1 MNGAQVFFYG
11 VAYGQ
16 FLAGAVSSGGS
27 GGGDDSNRPW
37 RPPKSSHEA
46 DAAPPVLQRKKRSS
60 SASHKK
66 QVKDPAAPAPE
77 GEGQAGPYPCPI
89 CHRLFGAVKA
99 VHGHQRSHPE
109 RDWRGMAPPR
119 PPPPVAA
126 DGRQYRYACD
136 RCGAP
141 FETRQ
146 ALGGHR
152 ASHSGK
158 MGCFWLSRQPAAPA
172 VEPAAAPAPASIPVF
187 PFDLNEPAVPEEEE

>member
-1 MNGAQVFFYG
+1 MNGAQAVFFYG

-16 FLAGAVSSGGS
+16 FLSGVGGCSSGGGGG
-27 GGGDDSNRPW
+27 GGGDDPNRPW
-37 RPPKSSHEA
+37 RPKSGHEA
-46 DAAPPVLQRKKRSS
+46 DAVPAALRNNKKRPASS
-60 SASHKK
+60 RKG
-66 QVKDPAAPAPE
+66 KDPA
-77 GEGQAGPYPCPI
+77 GEGRYPCPI
-89 CHRLFGAVKA
+89 CHRLFDAVKA

-158 MGCFWLSRQPAAPA
+158 MGCFWLSRQQ
-172 VEPAAAPAPASIPVF
+172 PAAAPPML
-187 PFDLNEPAVPEEEE
+187 PFDLNEPAVPEQEDEE

>member
-11 VAYGQ
+11 VAYGSP
-16 FLAGAVSSGGS
+16 FLSGGVGGGS
-27 GGGDDSNRPW
+27 GAGAGGSGDEPNRP
-37 RPPKSSHEA
+37 RRPKSAHEA
-46 DAAPPVLQRKKRSS
+46 DAVPAALRKKRP
-60 SASHKK
+60 APRKT
-66 QVKDPAAPAPE
+66 KDPAA
-77 GEGQAGPYPCPI
+77 GEGRYPCPV
-89 CHRLFGAVKA
+89 CHRLFDAVKA

-158 MGCFWLSRQPAAPA
+158 MGCFWLSRQQQPAAA
-172 VEPAAAPAPASIPVF
+172 APAAAPPMPVL
-187 PFDLNEPAVPEEEE
+187 PFDLNEPAVPEQEDEEE

>member
-1 MNGAQVFFYG
+1 MNGAQAVFFYG

-16 FLAGAVSSGGS
+16 LLA
-27 GGGDDSNRPW
+27 GGGDEQPNQSA
-37 RPPKSSHEA
+37 HEA
-46 DAAPPVLQRKKRSS
+46 KKKRGN
-60 SASHKK
+60 KK
-66 QVKDPAAPAPE
+66 NKNKAAEAD
-77 GEGQAGPYPCPI
+77 GPFPCPI
-89 CHRLFGAVKA
+89 CHRLFEQVKA

-109 RDWRGMAPPR
+109 REWRGMAPPR

-126 DGRQYRYACD
+126 DGRHYRYACD

-158 MGCFWLSRQPAAPA
+158 MGCFWLSRNQQPA
-172 VEPAAAPAPASIPVF
+172 PAAAPAPAPAAPAPPVVF
-187 PFDLNEPAVPEEEE
+187 AFDLNEPAPQDDEE

>member
-1 MNGAQVFFYG
+1 MNGAQAVFFYG

-16 FLAGAVSSGGS
+16 FLSAVGGGSGGS
-27 GGGDDSNRPW
+27 GDEPNRPW
-37 RPPKSSHEA
+37 RPKSAHEA
-46 DAAPPVLQRKKRSS
+46 DAVPPAALRNKRPTASRKTN
-60 SASHKK
+60 K
-66 QVKDPAAPAPE
+66 QDPAAG
-77 GEGQAGPYPCPI
+77 GEGRRYPCPI
-89 CHRLFGAVKA
+89 CHRLFDAVKA

-158 MGCFWLSRQPAAPA
+158 MGCFWLSRQQ
-172 VEPAAAPAPASIPVF
+172 PAAAPPML
-187 PFDLNEPAVPEEEE
+187 PFDLNEPAVPEQEDEE

>member
-1 MNGAQVFFYG
+1 
-11 VAYGQ
+11 
-16 FLAGAVSSGGS
+16 
-27 GGGDDSNRPW
+27 
-37 RPPKSSHEA
+37 
-46 DAAPPVLQRKKRSS
+46 
-60 SASHKK
+60 
-66 QVKDPAAPAPE
+66 
-77 GEGQAGPYPCPI
+77 
-89 CHRLFGAVKA
+89 VKA

-141 FETRQ
+141 FEPRQ

-158 MGCFWLSRQPAAPA
+158 MGCFWLSRQQQPAAA
-172 VEPAAAPAPASIPVF
+172 APAAAPPMPVL
-187 PFDLNEPAVPEEEE
+187 PFDLNEPAVPEQEDEEE